1 MKTIMLFLA
10 ILFSNEKEYVIS
22 DFHTKE
28 NLVGV
33 KIETKK
39 DTIYSDFDG
48 IINIKSKIKDVEYIS
63 YELKEIKKD
72 TIYMVKND

>member
-10 ILFSNEKEYVIS
+10 ILFSSEKEYVVS
-22 DFHTKE
+22 DFQTKE

-39 DTIYSDFDG
+39 DTFYTDFNG
-48 IINIKSKIKDVEYIS
+48 SITIKSKIKDVEYIS
-63 YELKEIKKD
+63 YELKEIKND
-72 TIYMVKND
+72 TIYMIRKK